1 MSAHAVERSGRR
13 RFCATVLPLLSV
25 ASACR
30 AATAALSTP
39 TDIGVRPPIDARG
52 RRVLRVGPGR
62 RLRTIA
68 AAAAEARD
76 GDLIEVDAGEYTGDV
91 AVWRQSGLTIR
102 ALGGRAHLLAGGA
115 SAEGKAIWVMRAG
128 SLEIEGFDFSAAR
141 VPGRNGAG
149 IRFESGRM
157 LVRNCAFLD
166 NETGIL
172 TANDNRAELEIEG
185 CEFGRNG
192 AGDGQ
197 SHNLYVGSIR
207 RFTVTG
213 SYFHG
218 AQVGHLLKSRAAE
231 NHVLYNRLTDEAA
244 GRASYE
250 LEFAAGGLAYV
261 IGNLIQQGPATEN
274 PALVSFGAE
283 GYAWPRNELYLIN
296 NTLVDERASAG
307 RFLALRAGAG
317 RVLVMNNILSG
328 HGRLDPGGGA
338 EERNN
343 FAVEA
348 GDLASPTRY
357 DYRLKADSRIAGRGE
372 DPGMANG
379 VRLMP
384 AREYVHPRGTRPL
397 GSGPLHPGAEQ
408 RLAPVS

>member
-1 MSAHAVERSGRR
+1 
-13 RFCATVLPLLSV
+13 
-25 ASACR
+25 
-30 AATAALSTP
+30 
-39 TDIGVRPPIDARG
+39 
-52 RRVLRVGPGR
+52 
-62 RLRTIA
+62 
-68 AAAAEARD
+68 
-76 GDLIEVDAGEYTGDV
+76 
-91 AVWRQSGLTIR
+91 
-102 ALGGRAHLLAGGA
+102 
-115 SAEGKAIWVMRAG
+115 
-128 SLEIEGFDFSAAR
+128 
-141 VPGRNGAG
+141 
-149 IRFESGRM
+149 M

-172 TANDNRAELEIEG
+172 TANDNRAELAIEG

-207 RFTVTG
+207 RFSVTG
-213 SYFHG
+213 SYFHS
-218 AQVGHLLKSRAAE
+218 ARVGHLLKSRAAE

-296 NTLVDERASAG
+296 NTLVDDRPSGG

-328 HGRLDPGGGA
+328 RGRLDPGGGA
-338 EERNN
+338 DERNN

-348 GDLASPTRY
+348 GDLAAPASH

-372 DPGMANG
+372 DPGTANG
-379 VRLMP
+379 VRLAQ
-384 AREYVHPRGTRPL
+384 AREYAHPRGTRPL
-397 GSGPLHPGAEQ
+397 DSGPLHPGAEQ